1 MHRTGG
7 QLITDV
13 LVQQG
18 VDRIFGVP
26 GESFLAVLDALVD
39 TAQIEFIATK
49 HEGAASFM
57 ADADGKLTGR
67 PGIVLVT
74 RGPGASNA
82 YAGVHV
88 AYQDSTPLIMMVGL
102 IGRVDEEREAFQEFD
117 LKAIFGT
124 QTKWTAVI
132 NDASR
137 IPELLTRAFQV
148 AVSGRPGPVVI
159 GLPEDM
165 LRDVVEAKTLPARV
179 RPVQASPA
187 ASQAAEIATVLSKAK
202 TPLVIVGGETWDE
215 QSCDDLA
222 KFVSAWNLP
231 VACSFRSQDRLSAL
245 HASYVGD
252 AGLGINPALAKR
264 IRDADVLLVLGAR
277 LGDCTTSGYTL
288 LDVPVAQQKV
298 LHVHPDANE
307 IGRVYAP
314 ELGICSG
321 MKQALQ
327 ALVELDAPQVTETW
341 AEWAQAA
348 RDDYLKWS
356 TPNKTSH
363 GPVNLAAVMEYLNE
377 NLPDDAILTNGAGNY
392 TVWVH
397 RFYKHR
403 RYRTQVAP
411 TSGTMGY
418 GLPAAIAASLRHPDR
433 LSICFAG
440 DGCFQMTLQEL
451 ATAQQFGARVIV
463 ILVNNGMYGTIRMHQ
478 EKTYPGRVSGT
489 DIVNPD
495 FGKLAEAYGIVTSKV
510 EKSDQFSAA
519 FDAVVATGKSGI
531 IEVITDPE
539 DLTPRFSL
547 SELRA
552 SAK

>member
-1 MHRTGG
+1 MQRTGG

-13 LVQQG
+13 LIQQG
-18 VDRIFGVP
+18 ADRIFGVP
-26 GESFLAVLDALVD
+26 GESFLAVLDAIVD
-39 TAQIEFIATK
+39 RPEIEFITAK
-49 HEGAASFM
+49 HEGSAAFM

-82 YAGVHV
+82 YAGIHV
-88 AYQDSTPLIMMVGL
+88 AYQDSTPLIMLVGL
-102 IGRVDEEREAFQEFD
+102 IGRDDTEREAFQEFD

-132 NDASR
+132 NDAAR

-148 AVSGRPGPVVI
+148 ATSGRPGPVVL

-165 LRDVVEAKTLPARV
+165 LRDVVDDAKLPARTTA
-179 RPVQASPA
+179 VQAAPA
-187 ASQAAEIATVLSKAK
+187 PAELDNLATLLAKANAPLIIA
-202 TPLVIVGGETWDE
+202 GGETWDE
-215 QSCDDLA
+215 AACADLA
-222 KFVSAWNLP
+222 KFSSEWNLP

-245 HASYVGD
+245 HPNYIGD
-252 AGLGINPALAKR
+252 AGLGINPDLAKR
-264 IRDADVLLVLGAR
+264 IRQADLILVLGAR
-277 LGDCTTSGYTL
+277 MGDCTTSGYTL
-288 LDVPVAQQKV
+288 LEVPVSAQK
-298 LHVHPDANE
+298 LIHIHPDPEE

-321 MKQALQ
+321 MKNMLAAL
-327 ALVELDAPQVTETW
+327 AGLVAPADGVKW
-341 AEWAQAA
+341 APWTASA
-348 RDDYLKWS
+348 REDYLKWS
-356 TPNKTSH
+356 TPNPASH
-363 GPVNLAAVMEYLNE
+363 GPVNLALIMDHLN
-377 NLPDDAILTNGAGNY
+377 NTLPDDAILTNGAGNY

-403 RYRTQVAP
+403 KFRTQVAP

-463 ILVNNGMYGTIRMHQ
+463 MLCNNGIYGTIRMHQ
-478 EKTYPGRVSGT
+478 EKNYPYRVSGT
-489 DIVNPD
+489 DIANPD
-495 FGKLAEAYGIVTSKV
+495 FVALAKAYGLEVARV
-510 EKSDQFSAA
+510 EETGQFANA
-519 FDAVVATGKSGI
+519 FETIRASGKSGI
-531 IEVITDPE
+531 IEIITDPE
-539 DLTPRFSL
+539 DLTPRNSL
-547 SELRA
+547 SEIRA

>member
-1 MHRTGG
+1 M
-7 QLITDV
+7 IANV

-39 TAQIEFIATK
+39 TPEIEFVATK

-102 IGRVDEEREAFQEFD
+102 ISRDDEEREAFQEFD

-132 NDASR
+132 DNAAR

-148 AVSGRPGPVVI
+148 ATSGRPGPVVL

-165 LRDVVEAKTLPARV
+165 LRDIVDVDQLPARV
-179 RPVQASPA
+179 TPVQAAPA
-187 ASQAAEIATVLSKAK
+187 AAQLEKIKDLLTTAKSPLIIA
-202 TPLVIVGGETWDE
+202 GGETWDE
-215 QSCDDLA
+215 QACSDLA
-222 KFVSAWNLP
+222 EFSEAWNLP
-231 VACSFRSQDRLSAL
+231 VTCSFRSQDRMSAL
-245 HASYVGD
+245 HSSYIGD

-264 IRDADVLLVLGAR
+264 IREADLLLVLGAR

-288 LDVPVAQQKV
+288 LDVPVPKQKII
-298 LHVHPDANE
+298 HIHPDADE

-314 ELGICSG
+314 ALGICGG
-321 MKQALQ
+321 MKNMLSALTT
-327 ALVELDAPQVTETW
+327 LDAPTRKPVWSDWT
-341 AEWAQAA
+341 QAA
-348 RDDYLKWS
+348 RSDYLSWS
-356 TPNKTSH
+356 TPNPTSH
-363 GPVNLAAVMEYLNE
+363 GPVNLAAVIKHLNE
-377 NLPDDAILTNGAGNY
+377 NLPENAILTNGAGNY

-397 RFYKHR
+397 RFYQHR
-403 RYRTQVAP
+403 RFRTQVAP

-463 ILVNNGMYGTIRMHQ
+463 ILCNNGMYGTIRMHQ
-478 EKTYPGRVSGT
+478 EKNYPGRVSGT

-495 FGKLAEAYGIVTSKV
+495 FVKLAEAYGLATARV
-510 EKSDQFSAA
+510 ESTDQFGPA
-519 FDAVVATGKSGI
+519 FDAIAASGKSAV

-539 DLTPRFSL
+539 DLTPKFSL

-552 SAK
+552 SAQ

>member
-1 MHRTGG
+1 MQCTGG
-7 QLITDV
+7 QLIANV

-39 TAQIEFIATK
+39 TPEIEFVATK
-49 HEGAASFM
+49 HEGAASLM

-67 PGIVLVT
+67 PGLVLVT

-88 AYQDSTPLIMMVGL
+88 AYQDSTPLIMLVGL
-102 IGRVDEEREAFQEFD
+102 IGRDDEEREAFQEFD

-132 NDASR
+132 DNAAR

-148 AVSGRPGPVVI
+148 AVSGRPGPVVL

-165 LRDVVEAKTLPARV
+165 LRDIVEAGPLPPKV
-179 RPVQASPA
+179 TPVQAAPSDTQISEIIEILSTAKSP
-187 ASQAAEIATVLSKAK
+187 L
-202 TPLVIVGGETWDE
+202 IVAGGETWDA
-215 QSCDDLA
+215 QACADLA
-222 KFVSAWNLP
+222 EFASAWNLP
-231 VACSFRSQDRLSAL
+231 VTCSFRSQDRMSAL
-245 HASYVGD
+245 HPSYIGD

-288 LDVPVAQQKV
+288 LDVPVAKQKI
-298 LHVHPDANE
+298 LHIHPDANE

-314 ELGICSG
+314 ERGVCSG
-321 MKQALQ
+321 MKEALG
-327 ALVELDAPQVTETW
+327 ALVKQDAPTNSAVW
-341 AEWAQAA
+341 ADWTKAA
-348 RDDYLKWS
+348 REDYLSWS
-356 TPNKTSH
+356 KPNPTSH
-363 GPVNLAAVMEYLNE
+363 GAVNMAAVIQYLNDH
-377 NLPDDAILTNGAGNY
+377 LPEDAILTNGAGNY

-397 RFYKHR
+397 RFYQHR

-433 LSICFAG
+433 MSVCFAG

-451 ATAQQFGARVIV
+451 ATAQQFGARMIV

-478 EKTYPGRVSGT
+478 EKNYPGRVSGT

-495 FGKLAEAYGIVTSKV
+495 FCKLAEAYGVATARV
-510 EKSDQFSAA
+510 EATEQFAKA
-519 FDAVVATGKSGI
+519 FDALAVSGKSGV

>member
-1 MHRTGG
+1 MQCTGG
-7 QLITDV
+7 QLIAHV

-39 TAQIEFIATK
+39 TPQIEFVATK

-88 AYQDSTPLIMMVGL
+88 AYQDSTPLIMLVGL
-102 IGRVDEEREAFQEFD
+102 IGRDDEEREAFQEFD

-124 QTKWTAVI
+124 QTKWTATI
-132 NDASR
+132 NNAAR

-148 AVSGRPGPVVI
+148 ATSGRPGPVVL

-165 LRDVVEAKTLPARV
+165 LRDVVEMGVLPAKV
-179 RPVQASPA
+179 TPI
-187 ASQAAEIATVLSKAK
+187 QAAPSDEQVVEIVEILSKAK
-202 TPLVIVGGETWDE
+202 SPLIIAGGETWDE
-215 QSCDDLA
+215 QACADLA
-222 KFVSAWNLP
+222 DFAAAWNLP
-231 VACSFRSQDRLSAL
+231 VTCSFRSQDRMSAL
-245 HASYVGD
+245 HPGYVGD

-288 LDVPVAQQKV
+288 LDVPVARQKI
-298 LHVHPDANE
+298 LHIHPDANE

-314 ELGICSG
+314 EFGVCSG
-321 MKQALQ
+321 MKQALSV
-327 ALVELDAPQVTETW
+327 LVKRNAPIAKTVW
-341 AEWAQAA
+341 ADWTKAA
-348 RDDYLKWS
+348 REDYLIWS
-356 TPNKTSH
+356 RPNPTSH
-363 GPVNLAAVMEYLNE
+363 GPVNLAAIIQHLNE
-377 NLPDDAILTNGAGNY
+377 NLPEDAILTNGAGNY

-397 RFYKHR
+397 RFYQHR
-403 RYRTQVAP
+403 RFRTQVAP

-463 ILVNNGMYGTIRMHQ
+463 ILCNNGMYGTIRMHQ
-478 EKTYPGRVSGT
+478 EKSYPGRVSGT

-495 FGKLAEAYGIVTSKV
+495 FGKLAEAYGIATARV
-510 EKSDQFSAA
+510 EKTEQFAAA
-519 FDAVVATGKSGI
+519 FDAVAASGKSAV

-552 SAK
+552 SAQ

>member
-1 MHRTGG
+1 MQCTGG
-7 QLITDV
+7 QLITNV

-39 TAQIEFIATK
+39 TPEIEFVATK

-88 AYQDSTPLIMMVGL
+88 AYQDSTPLIMLVGL
-102 IGRVDEEREAFQEFD
+102 IGRDDEEREAFQEFD

-132 NDASR
+132 DNAAR

-148 AVSGRPGPVVI
+148 AVSGRPGPVVL

-165 LRDVVEAKTLPARV
+165 LRDIVDAGALPPRV
-179 RPVQASPA
+179 TPVQATPSDSQVSEIVELLSA
-187 ASQAAEIATVLSKAK
+187 AQS
-202 TPLVIVGGETWDE
+202 PLVIAGGETWDE
-215 QSCDDLA
+215 QACADLA
-222 KFVSAWNLP
+222 EFAAAWNLP

-264 IRDADVLLVLGAR
+264 IQDADVVLVLGAR

-288 LDVPVAQQKV
+288 LDVPVPKQKI

-314 ELGICSG
+314 ELGVCSG
-321 MKQALQ
+321 MREALGV
-327 ALVELDAPQVTETW
+327 LVRQEVPINSKAWLGWTK
-341 AEWAQAA
+341 AA
-348 RDDYLKWS
+348 REDYLIWS
-356 TPNKTSH
+356 KPNPTSH
-363 GPVNLAAVMEYLNE
+363 GPVNMAAVIQHLNE
-377 NLPDDAILTNGAGNY
+377 HLPDDAILTNGAGNY
-392 TVWVH
+392 TVWLH
-397 RFYKHR
+397 RFYHHR

-418 GLPAAIAASLRHPDR
+418 GLPAAIAAGLRHPDR

-463 ILVNNGMYGTIRMHQ
+463 ILVNNSMYGTIRMHQ
-478 EKTYPGRVSGT
+478 EKCYPGRVSGT

-495 FGKLAEAYGIVTSKV
+495 FCKLSQAYGVAASRV
-510 EKSDQFSAA
+510 EKTDQFAEA
-519 FDAVVATGKSGI
+519 FDAIVASGKSGV

>member
-1 MHRTGG
+1 MQCTGG
-7 QLITDV
+7 QLITNV

-39 TAQIEFIATK
+39 TPQIEFVATK

-88 AYQDSTPLIMMVGL
+88 AYQDSTPLIMLVGL
-102 IGRVDEEREAFQEFD
+102 IGRDDEEREAFQEFD

-124 QTKWTAVI
+124 QTKWTATI
-132 NDASR
+132 NNAAR

-148 AVSGRPGPVVI
+148 AMSGRPGPVVL

-165 LRDVVEAKTLPARV
+165 LRDVVEAGPLPAKV
-179 RPVQASPA
+179 TPVQGAPSDE
-187 ASQAAEIATVLSKAK
+187 QIGEIAKILSEAK
-202 TPLVIVGGETWDE
+202 SPLVIAGGETWDE
-215 QSCDDLA
+215 QACADLA
-222 KFVSAWNLP
+222 DFAATWNLP
-231 VACSFRSQDRLSAL
+231 VTCSFRSQDRMSAL
-245 HASYVGD
+245 HSSYVGD

-288 LDVPVAQQKV
+288 LDVPVARQKI
-298 LHVHPDANE
+298 LHIHPDANE

-314 ELGICSG
+314 ELGVCSG
-321 MKQALQ
+321 MKQALS
-327 ALVELDAPQVTETW
+327 ALVKRNAPIAKTAW
-341 AEWAQAA
+341 ADWTKAA
-348 RDDYLKWS
+348 RDDYLIWS
-356 TPNKTSH
+356 RPNPTSH
-363 GPVNLAAVMEYLNE
+363 GLVNLASVIQHLNE
-377 NLPDDAILTNGAGNY
+377 NLPEDAILTNGAGNY

-397 RFYKHR
+397 RFYQHR
-403 RYRTQVAP
+403 RFRTQVAP

-478 EKTYPGRVSGT
+478 EKSYPGRVSGT

-495 FGKLAEAYGIVTSKV
+495 FGKLAEAYGIATARV
-510 EKSDQFSAA
+510 EKTEQFATA
-519 FDAVVATGKSGI
+519 FDAVAASGKSAV

-552 SAK
+552 SAQ

>member
-1 MHRTGG
+1 MQRTGG
-7 QLITDV
+7 QLIADV

-39 TAQIEFIATK
+39 TPEIEFVATK
-49 HEGAASFM
+49 HEGAASIM

-82 YAGVHV
+82 YAGIHV
-88 AYQDSTPLIMMVGL
+88 AYQDSTPLIVLVGL
-102 IGRVDEEREAFQEFD
+102 ISRDDVEREAFQEFD

-132 NDASR
+132 DSAAR
-137 IPELLTRAFQV
+137 IPELLTRAFSV
-148 AVSGRPGPVVI
+148 AMSGRPGPVVL

-165 LRDVVEAKTLPARV
+165 LRDIVNAGKLPARV
-179 RPVQASPA
+179 GPVQGAPA
-187 ASQAAEIATVLSKAK
+187 PSHVAELATILSAAKS
-202 TPLVIVGGETWDE
+202 PLVIAGGETWDE
-215 QSCDDLA
+215 AACQNLA
-222 KFVSAWNLP
+222 DFAENWNLP
-231 VACSFRSQDRLSAL
+231 VACSFRSQDRMSAL
-245 HASYVGD
+245 HSSYVGD

-288 LDVPVAQQKV
+288 INVPVSDQKII
-298 LHVHPDANE
+298 HIHPDANE
-307 IGRVYAP
+307 IGRVYAAD
-314 ELGICSG
+314 LGICSG
-321 MKQALQ
+321 MIPALSE
-327 ALVELDAPQVTETW
+327 LVNLAAPDQKPGWSGWTD
-341 AEWAQAA
+341 AA
-348 RDDYLKWS
+348 RADYLSWS
-356 TPNKTSH
+356 TPNTSSH
-363 GPVNLAAVMEYLNE
+363 GPVNLAAIIGYLNE
-377 NLPDDAILTNGAGNY
+377 ALPEDTILTNGAGNY

-403 RYRTQVAP
+403 RFRTQVAP

-463 ILVNNGMYGTIRMHQ
+463 ILCNNGMYGTIRMHQ
-478 EKTYPGRVSGT
+478 EKSFPGRVSGT

-495 FGKLAEAYGIVTSKV
+495 FGKLAEAYGIATARV
-510 EKSDQFSAA
+510 EKTEQFATAFNAVAA
-519 FDAVVATGKSGI
+519 SGKSAV

-552 SAK
+552 SAQ

>member
-1 MHRTGG
+1 MQCTGG
-7 QLITDV
+7 QLIANV

-18 VDRIFGVP
+18 IDRIFGVP

-39 TAQIEFIATK
+39 TQQIEFVAAK

-67 PGIVLVT
+67 PGLVLVT

-88 AYQDSTPLIMMVGL
+88 AYQDSTPLIMLVGL
-102 IGRVDEEREAFQEFD
+102 IGRNDEEREAFQEFD

-132 NDASR
+132 DNAER

-148 AVSGRPGPVVI
+148 AASGRPGPVVL

-165 LRDVVEAKTLPARV
+165 LRDVVETPQLPAKV
-179 RPVQASPA
+179 TPVQAAPSDA
-187 ASQAAEIATVLSKAK
+187 QISEIAKSLSGAK
-202 TPLVIVGGETWDE
+202 SPLVIAGGETWDE
-215 QSCDDLA
+215 QACSDLA
-222 KFVSAWNLP
+222 DFAAAWHLP
-231 VACSFRSQDRLSAL
+231 VTCSFRSQDRMSAL
-245 HASYVGD
+245 HPNYIGD

-288 LDVPVAQQKV
+288 LDIPLAKQKI

-314 ELGICSG
+314 ELGVCSG
-321 MKQALQ
+321 MKQALS
-327 ALVELDAPQVTETW
+327 ALVKHDAPTVSPTW
-341 AEWAQAA
+341 VDWTKAA
-348 RDDYLKWS
+348 REDYLKWS
-356 TPNKTSH
+356 TPNPTSH
-363 GPVNLAAVMEYLNE
+363 GPVNLAAVIQHLNE
-377 NLPDDAILTNGAGNY
+377 NLPEDAILTNGAGNY

-397 RFYKHR
+397 RFYQHR
-403 RYRTQVAP
+403 RFRTQVAP
-411 TSGTMGY
+411 TSGSMGY

-451 ATAQQFGARVIV
+451 STAQQFGARVIV

-478 EKTYPGRVSGT
+478 EKNYPGRVSGT

-495 FGKLAEAYGIVTSKV
+495 FVKLAEAYGVETARV
-510 EKSDQFSAA
+510 EKTDQFAEA
-519 FDAVVATGKSGI
+519 FDALAATGKSGV

>member
-187 ASQAAEIATVLSKAK
+187 ASQVSEIATVLSKAK

-222 KFVSAWNLP
+222 KFASMWHLP

-495 FGKLAEAYGIVTSKV
+495 FGKLAEAYGIFTSKV

>member
-1 MHRTGG
+1 MQRTGG

-39 TAQIEFIATK
+39 TPQIEFVATK

-57 ADADGKLTGR
+57 ADADGKLTGQ

-88 AYQDSTPLIMMVGL
+88 AYQDSTPLIMLVGL
-102 IGRVDEEREAFQEFD
+102 IGRGDVEREAFQEFD

-132 NDASR
+132 DDAAR

-148 AVSGRPGPVVI
+148 AMSGRPGPVVL

-165 LRDVVEAKTLPARV
+165 LRDVVEVGKLPERV
-179 RPVQASPA
+179 TPIQASPA
-187 ASQAAEIATVLSKAK
+187 SEQLAGLAAILGEAKSPLIIA
-202 TPLVIVGGETWDE
+202 GGETWDE
-215 QSCDDLA
+215 AACRDLA
-222 KFVSAWNLP
+222 EFAANWDLP

-245 HASYVGD
+245 HPCYVGD

-264 IRDADVLLVLGAR
+264 IRDADTLIVLGAR

-288 LDVPVAQQKV
+288 LDVPVPKQKLV
-298 LHVHPDANE
+298 HVHPDTAE

-321 MKQALQ
+321 MKQMLSALRMLSPSGDTPVWS
-327 ALVELDAPQVTETW
+327 AWRE
-341 AEWAQAA
+341 AA
-348 RDDYLKWS
+348 RKDYLAWS
-356 TPNKTSH
+356 TPNPTSH
-363 GPVNLAAVMEYLNE
+363 GAVNLAAVMETLNE
-377 NLPDDAILTNGAGNY
+377 QLPEDAILTNGAGNY
-392 TVWVH
+392 TVWLH
-397 RFYKHR
+397 RFYRHR
-403 RYRTQVAP
+403 RFRTQVAP

-463 ILVNNGMYGTIRMHQ
+463 LLCNNGMYGTIRMHQ
-478 EKTYPGRVSGT
+478 EKNYPNRVSGT
-489 DIVNPD
+489 NIVNPD
-495 FGKLAEAYGIVTSKV
+495 FVALAKAYGLEVARV
-510 EKSDQFSAA
+510 EATEQFAKA
-519 FDAVVATGKSGI
+519 FETVVASGKSGV

-547 SELRA
+547 SEIRGD
-552 SAK
+552 KK

>member
-1 MHRTGG
+1 MQCTGG
-7 QLITDV
+7 QVIANV

-39 TAQIEFIATK
+39 TPEIEFVATK

-102 IGRVDEEREAFQEFD
+102 ISRDDEEREAFQEFD

-132 NDASR
+132 DNAAR

-148 AVSGRPGPVVI
+148 ATSGRPGPVVL

-165 LRDVVEAKTLPARV
+165 LRDIVDVDQLPARV
-179 RPVQASPA
+179 TPVQAAPA
-187 ASQAAEIATVLSKAK
+187 AAQLEKIKDLLTTAKSPLIIA
-202 TPLVIVGGETWDE
+202 GGETWDE
-215 QSCDDLA
+215 QACSDLA
-222 KFVSAWNLP
+222 EFSEAWNLP
-231 VACSFRSQDRLSAL
+231 VTCSFRSQDRMSAL
-245 HASYVGD
+245 HSSYIGD

-264 IRDADVLLVLGAR
+264 IREADLLLVLGAR

-288 LDVPVAQQKV
+288 LDVPVPKQKII
-298 LHVHPDANE
+298 HIHPDADE

-314 ELGICSG
+314 ALGICGG
-321 MKQALQ
+321 MKNMLSALTT
-327 ALVELDAPQVTETW
+327 LDAPTRKPVWSDWT
-341 AEWAQAA
+341 QAA
-348 RDDYLKWS
+348 RSDYLSWS
-356 TPNKTSH
+356 TPNPTSH
-363 GPVNLAAVMEYLNE
+363 GPVNLAAVIKHLNE
-377 NLPDDAILTNGAGNY
+377 NLPENAILTNGAGNY

-397 RFYKHR
+397 RFYQHR
-403 RYRTQVAP
+403 RFRTQVAP

-463 ILVNNGMYGTIRMHQ
+463 ILCNNGMYGTIRMHQ
-478 EKTYPGRVSGT
+478 EKNYPGRVSGT

-495 FGKLAEAYGIVTSKV
+495 FVKLAEAYGLATARV
-510 EKSDQFSAA
+510 ESTDQFGPA
-519 FDAVVATGKSGI
+519 FDAIAASGKSAV

-539 DLTPRFSL
+539 DLTPKFSL

-552 SAK
+552 SAQ

>member
-1 MHRTGG
+1 MHCTGG
-7 QLITDV
+7 QVIANV

-39 TAQIEFIATK
+39 TPQIEFVATK

-102 IGRVDEEREAFQEFD
+102 ISRDDEEREAFQEFD

-132 NDASR
+132 DNAAR

-148 AVSGRPGPVVI
+148 ATSGRPGPVVL

-165 LRDVVEAKTLPARV
+165 LRDVVEIDQLPAKV
-179 RPVQASPA
+179 TPVQASPA
-187 ASQAAEIATVLSKAK
+187 ADQISDIADILSSAK
-202 TPLVIVGGETWDE
+202 SPLVIAGGETWDD
-215 QSCDDLA
+215 QACADLA
-222 KFVSAWNLP
+222 RFAEAWNLP
-231 VACSFRSQDRLSAL
+231 VTCSFRSQDRMSAL
-245 HASYVGD
+245 HSSYIGD

-288 LDVPVAQQKV
+288 LDVPVAKQKI
-298 LHVHPDANE
+298 LHIHPDANE

-314 ELGICSG
+314 TLGVCSG
-321 MKQALQ
+321 MKQALF
-327 ALVELDAPQVTETW
+327 ALAKLEAPASSPVWQDWTKS
-341 AEWAQAA
+341 A
-348 RDDYLKWS
+348 REDYLIWS
-356 TPNKTSH
+356 TPNPTAH
-363 GPVNLAAVMEYLNE
+363 GPVNLASVIKHLNE
-377 NLPDDAILTNGAGNY
+377 NLPEDAILTNGAGNY

-397 RFYKHR
+397 RFYQHR
-403 RYRTQVAP
+403 RFRTQVAP

-463 ILVNNGMYGTIRMHQ
+463 ILCNNGMYGTIRMHQ
-478 EKTYPGRVSGT
+478 EKNYPGRVSGT

-495 FGKLAEAYGIVTSKV
+495 FIKLAEAYGFATARV
-510 EKSDQFSAA
+510 EKTGQFADA
-519 FDAVVATGKSGI
+519 FDTIAASGKSGV

-552 SAK
+552 SAQ